1 VRALPLTRGEI
12 DVSERGAFARLHEG
26 RRCSFLQSDHG
37 VHACEIHNTAGH
49 AALPITC
56 RMFPRQVLHDPR
68 GTFISLSH
76 YCPTAAGML
85 FDDDGPVGIVDA
97 PASLTGDGVLDGL
110 DARDVW
116 PPVLR
121 PGVMMDLESYTAW
134 EQRAIELLTRSGIA
148 PRVALRALSDVT
160 ARIAQWTPSEGLP
173 LEHAVLDAFGMLAP
187 PPTAELAPE
196 DPAVKR
202 WLAARLF
209 GTWLAY
215 QGNAL
220 GTIVRY
226 LHACHDVFSVELAR
240 DRNPREAIRRCD
252 QLIVHESSSQQ
263 LAILLNS
270 KESEDSKK
278 GEGAPS
284 IFDTS
289 KGRRSKE
296 ILRSPSK
303 TSTPSSSG

>member
-1 VRALPLTRGEI
+1 MRALALTRGEI

-160 ARIAQWTPSEGLP
+160 ARI
-173 LEHAVLDAFGMLAP
+173 V
-187 PPTAELAPE
+187 
-196 DPAVKR
+196 
-202 WLAARLF
+202 
-209 GTWLAY
+209 
-215 QGNAL
+215 
-220 GTIVRY
+220 VRY

-252 QLIVHESSSQQ
+252 HLIVHESSSQQ